1 MTDAR
6 ENLIGRTL
14 DGRYRIESLV
24 ARGGMATVYVASDL
38 RLRRNVAVKVMHTSL
53 AEDPE
58 FVHRFERE
66 AHAAAQ
72 LANPH
77 VVAVHDQGRDD
88 VTGAV
93 YLVMEYVVGRTVRE
107 IMAARGALTETQAL
121 AVLDPVLQA
130 LAAAHDAG
138 YVHRDVKPENVLIGD
153 DGRIKV
159 TDFGLARAIVAS
171 PMSAATQG
179 VLIGT
184 VAYLS
189 PEQVNRGFADAR
201 SDVYG
206 AGVLLYELLTG
217 QVPHTGETPLA
228 VAYQHVHNDVPPP
241 SRAKP
246 GLSPTIDA
254 LVERATRRD
263 PIDRFQNAREFLAAV
278 RAARSAV
285 DQGYTP
291 VPMPAQHTLIIADE
305 AQQHDTMA
313 IPRTA
318 ADASPKPRRWKLAVG
333 AVVVAIALGGAWY
346 VTFGTH
352 SSVPNVVGL
361 QVVAASEQI
370 STASL
375 VVTVEEEWSKTVP
388 EGAVISTTPVADTSL
403 EHGSTVTLLVSKGPE
418 RYAVPDLVGSML
430 ADAKTALR
438 DTKLSVGKTVY
449 AYDETVPSGRI
460 ISSTPPSGTI
470 MQPRETI
477 DLTISKGP
485 APIPVPDVRGKTLAT
500 ARTTLADAGFATSS
514 TSAYSDSV
522 KDGVV
527 VRTEPGAG
535 AQLQRSSNVT
545 IVVSKGPAPVK
556 VPDLFK
562 MSRSKAESTLKSL
575 GLKVVVKTSGKR
587 LLNIVQDQNP
597 KAGTVVP
604 RGTTVT
610 IIVV

>member
-1 MTDAR
+1 MTDDR
-6 ENLIGRTL
+6 DSLLGRTL
-14 DGRYRIESLV
+14 DGRYRIESLI

-38 RLRRNVAVKVMHTSL
+38 RLRRNVAVKVMHSSL

-72 LANPH
+72 LTNPH
-77 VVAVHDQGRDD
+77 VVAVHDQGRDAA
-88 VTGAV
+88 TGVV

-107 IMAARGALTETQAL
+107 IMATRGALTEVQAL

-138 YVHRDVKPENVLIGD
+138 FVHRDVKPENVLIGD

-228 VAYQHVHNDVPPP
+228 VAYQHVHNDVPAP
-241 SRAKP
+241 SAAKP
-246 GLSPTIDA
+246 GISAALDT

-263 PIDRFQNAREFLAAV
+263 PTERFQNAREFLAAV
-278 RAARSAV
+278 RAARAGI
-285 DQGYTP
+285 DQSYVP
-291 VPMPAQHTLIIADE
+291 SPMPAQHTAILPT
-305 AQQHDTMA
+305 AQDTAA
-313 IPRTA
+313 IPLPEPTSTR
-318 ADASPKPRRWKLAVG
+318 PRRRKLG
-333 AVVVAIALGGAWY
+333 LVVALVASVLALAGGWY

-352 SSVPNVVGL
+352 SPVPDVVGL
-361 QVVAASEQI
+361 QQSVAEQQI
-370 STASL
+370 AGVSL
-375 VVTVEEEWSKTVP
+375 TVAVEQAWSKTVP
-388 EGAVISTTPVADTSL
+388 EGAVISSDPQPNTDL
-403 EHGSTVTLLVSKGPE
+403 EHGSLVTLLVSKGPE
-418 RYAVPDLVGSML
+418 RYAVPDLIGNGLEAV
-430 ADAKTALR
+430 KVALGEV
-438 DTKLSVGKTVY
+438 KLSIGRTTYV
-449 AYDETVPSGRI
+449 YDETVPKGKV
-460 ISSTPPSGTI
+460 ISTQPTAGII
-470 MQPRETI
+470 MQPRETV

-485 APIPVPDVRGKTLAT
+485 APIPVPNVSGLALDA
-500 ARTTLADAGFATSS
+500 ARQTVESAGFTVRAE
-514 TSAYSDSV
+514 SAYSDTV
-522 KDGVV
+522 REGVV
-527 VRTEPGAG
+527 VRTEPAAG
-535 AQLQRSSNVT
+535 TQIQRTSMVT
-545 IVVSKGPAPVK
+545 IITSKGPAPVT
-556 VPDLFK
+556 VPDVFK
-562 MSRSKAESTLKSL
+562 MSRSKAEATLKAL

-587 LLNIVQDQNP
+587 LLNIVQDQTP
-597 KAGTVVP
+597 KAGSVIPRGSTVTLTVV
-604 RGTTVT
+604 
-610 IIVV
+610 